1 MPTNNDLGL
10 LVHLD
15 DEHGQGLVG
24 LVSTSPVQDPPQL
37 LPVDRVVGLLQVN
50 EGRVLSSLS
59 PLTRVDLLHQSG
71 GVGRGGGALLE
82 TSLVYLRL

>member
-50 EGRVLSSLS
+50 EGRILSSLS

-82 TSLVYLRL
+82 PSLVYLRL

>member
-1 MPTNNDLGL
+1 MPADDDLRL

-24 LVSTSPVQDPPQL
+24 LVSTSPVQDHPQL

-71 GVGRGGGALLE
+71 GVGRGGGAVLE
-82 TSLVYLRL
+82 TSLVYPRL

>member
-1 MPTNNDLGL
+1 MPADDDLGL
-10 LVHLD
+10 LVHFD
-15 DEHGQGLVG
+15 DQHDQGLVG

-37 LPVDRVVGLLQVN
+37 LPVDSVVSLLQVN

-59 PLTRVDLLHQSG
+59 PLTRMDLLHQSG

-82 TSLVYLRL
+82 PSLVYLCL